1 MKKKIRLFITALIVK
16 KIYLI
21 ITSMMLLLF
30 LVACLPPTDKT
41 TEYKEKND
49 EFKKHILEKLSNNI
63 NEKKYARITR
73 GFGISGN
80 DELSI
85 YKYEIA
91 YNENTIEVYNS
102 FIYKEQGELIE
113 KYIVYTYV
121 DTYYYERTYSDNK
134 YTDLISEEKY
144 NISKEEFLQMY
155 EHKEYAIY
163 NLDLTDA
170 KITKIVREVMRDGW
184 GYQVDNIKYNIVFNK
199 NKEFTFDILGNEF
212 LFSECEANFYEDNT
226 VTMIMKGKTEGK
238 DCTATII
245 IDDN

>member
-1 MKKKIRLFITALIVK
+1 MK

-144 NISKEEFLQMY
+144 NISKE
-155 EHKEYAIY
+155 
-163 NLDLTDA
+163 
-170 KITKIVREVMRDGW
+170 
-184 GYQVDNIKYNIVFNK
+184 
-199 NKEFTFDILGNEF
+199 
-212 LFSECEANFYEDNT
+212 
-226 VTMIMKGKTEGK
+226 
-238 DCTATII
+238 
-245 IDDN
+245 

>member
-1 MKKKIRLFITALIVK
+1 MK

-85 YKYEIA
+85 YKYEKSI
-91 YNENTIEVYNS
+91 Y
-102 FIYKEQGELIE
+102 FITGEHF
-113 KYIVYTYV
+113 KCRCVCA
-121 DTYYYERTYSDNK
+121 
-134 YTDLISEEKY
+134 IS
-144 NISKEEFLQMY
+144 
-155 EHKEYAIY
+155 
-163 NLDLTDA
+163 
-170 KITKIVREVMRDGW
+170 R
-184 GYQVDNIKYNIVFNK
+184 
-199 NKEFTFDILGNEF
+199 
-212 LFSECEANFYEDNT
+212 
-226 VTMIMKGKTEGK
+226 
-238 DCTATII
+238 
-245 IDDN
+245 